1 MAELLAYL
9 KQIGKTKIFIN
20 MKVHNYFLVFI
31 ALANSFN
38 LTAQAVANDSTARHK
53 LPVQA
58 FAAMPLLVGF
68 SAENAFSHEKEYRTT
83 GGDDLNLSMKNS
95 QVYSIYGSLPIIKR
109 TKGFAA
115 KVNFGYNLFKDNI
128 GTTTLNDSIIPN
140 NTPELGSSINIALH
154 LSQQF
159 LFKKP
164 NKKLTIAASYNISG
178 RGITHFDKETQRGIF
193 TATYPLFITKDNMLL
208 LGAVGMLGKNIES
221 PVLPLVI
228 YFTKLSKHLNIELIF
243 PVFAQLRYAHSAR
256 SSVLLGARI
265 GSRSPFLG
273 LETPILQSPDD
284 ALVTNSQNLRYYLN
298 AEKAVNN
305 YLWLQG
311 EVGYSQSLKESLNTP
326 YLNLPNQLLE
336 GERNGYIYA
345 KIGLFIRPVFG
356 TIKAKQKE

>member
-1 MAELLAYL
+1 M
-9 KQIGKTKIFIN
+9 KTC
-20 MKVHNYFLVFI
+20 NYFFTTI
-31 ALANSFN
+31 ALVSSLH
-38 LTAQAVANDSTARHK
+38 LTAQEVANDSTTRHK

-68 SAENAFSHEKEYRTT
+68 SAENAFPHEKKYGAT
-83 GGDDLNLSMKNS
+83 GNDSLDLSMKNS

-115 KVNFGYNLFKDNI
+115 KFNFGYNVFKDNI
-128 GTTTLNDSIIPN
+128 GTTMLNDSIAN
-140 NTPELGSSINIALH
+140 YNTEKNGASVNIALH
-154 LSQQF
+154 VSHQF
-159 LFKKP
+159 LFKKS
-164 NKKLTIAASYNISG
+164 NKKLTLAASYNISG

-208 LGAVGMLGKNIES
+208 LGAVGMVGKNIEL

-228 YFTKLSKHLNIELIF
+228 YFTRLSKHLNIELIF
-243 PVFAQLRYAHSAR
+243 PVFAQLRYVHSAR
-256 SSVLLGARI
+256 SSVLLGAKI
-265 GSRSPFLG
+265 GNRSPFLG
-273 LETPILQSPDD
+273 LETPILPSPDD
-284 ALVTNSQNLRYYLN
+284 ALVINSQNLRYYLN

-305 YLWLQG
+305 YLWLHG
-311 EVGYSQSLKESLNTP
+311 EVGYSQSLKESLNTS

-356 TIKAKQKE
+356 TIKAKQKK